1 MEDRDGAQIAIYSI
15 PSFEPHWQP
24 ATSSALHAAA
34 AASTATSFPMPIPNI
49 VPILLQTIP
58 YPVVAPL
65 SPNAIMSVYEC
76 LLCADS
82 WIVAAYFSLWK
93 PGDVRGEIPHQAH
106 SMYYRYRLAFP
117 HNSNSNYPASA
128 PVPAWNLLTHSTNPD
143 LVYLDGAN
151 LSYAGYGLTQE
162 RDSSPRTLHSVF
174 APPEGV
180 DLRPMPLPR
189 SSLHNDRRRVPLE
202 AKWTM
207 SLERYSAAVVMP
219 LLTGDGQE
227 ITYYV

>member
-1 MEDRDGAQIAIYSI
+1 
-15 PSFEPHWQP
+15 
-24 ATSSALHAAA
+24 
-34 AASTATSFPMPIPNI
+34 
-49 VPILLQTIP
+49 
-58 YPVVAPL
+58 
-65 SPNAIMSVYEC
+65 
-76 LLCADS
+76 
-82 WIVAAYFSLWK
+82 
-93 PGDVRGEIPHQAH
+93 
-106 SMYYRYRLAFP
+106 MYYRYRLTFP

-128 PVPAWNLLTHSTNPD
+128 PAPAWNLITHSTNPD

-162 RDSSPRTLHSVF
+162 RDSSARTLHSVF

-180 DLRPMPLPR
+180 ELRPMPLPR
-189 SSLHNDRRRVPLE
+189 SLLHQDRRRVPLE